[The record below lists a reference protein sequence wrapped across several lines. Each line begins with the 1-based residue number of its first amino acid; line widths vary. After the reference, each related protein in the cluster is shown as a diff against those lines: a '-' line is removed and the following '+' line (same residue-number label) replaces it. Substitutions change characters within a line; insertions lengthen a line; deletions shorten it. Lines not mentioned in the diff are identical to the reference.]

1 LARRPIVVTTYA
13 IKDWAEVFEDYRSR
27 EVARLQWLI
36 CRVLDRKSDAY
47 ALLVAREGGVEAYGV
62 FWALVLI
69 AARCPRRG
77 LLVDDRGPLT
87 IDRLAV
93 KTRMPITVIARA
105 IEMLTEADVG
115 WLVQVDE
122 PVHDGG
128 AKSPVPS
135 AHHPTTDGAPT
146 AHRRTT
152 DGAPTDHR
160 RRTDGSDKNTD
171 ESRKNTD
178 GPPTVPPLRTER
190 ARDKTKQNTTTTST
204 PTGAACAA
212 VDDDGGEASPSEG
225 LERRKAFFRKRPDW
239 WPSSKPWISDRAVKE
254 LADLTAAF
262 TNEQVAELM
271 ADTRRQCAGLTAP
284 AGYLIN
290 RFREAAKT
298 AGGVA

>member
-1 LARRPIVVTTYA
+1 MDAVTTYA
-13 IKDWAEVFEDYRSR
+13 IKDWDEVFEDYRSR

-77 LLVDDRGPLT
+77 TLVDDRGPLT

-93 KTRMPITVIARA
+93 KTRMPIAVIARA
-105 IEMLTEADVG
+105 IEMLTDHDVG

-122 PVHDGG
+122 PVHGRG
-128 AKSPVPS
+128 AKSLSPS
-135 AHHPTTDGAPT
+135 E
-146 AHRRTT
+146 HRPTT

-160 RRTDGSDKNTD
+160 RRTDQTGESTD
-171 ESRKNTD
+171 ESDKSTD
-178 GPPTVPPLRTER
+178 GPPSVPPLRTER
-190 ARDKTKQNTTTTST
+190 ARDNTQQHTTST
-204 PTGAACAA
+204 PTPTGAA
-212 VDDDGGEASPSEG
+212 VGDDDGEASQSGG
-225 LERRKAFFRKRPDW
+225 LESRKAYFRKRPDW
-239 WPSSKPWISDRAVKE
+239 WPSSKPWLSDRAVKE
-254 LADLTAAF
+254 LAGMTAGF

-290 RFREAAKT
+290 RFREAAQA